1 MTAPPSSL
9 PRPRR
14 IRWLQFSLRTLLLV
28 MLVAAIGVGWWSERI
43 RRQQR
48 IAEAVRLLAQ
58 SPKPYGWNHDPIALV
73 RAVNSLRSLGKRDAI
88 AALRQFVVQ
97 HPNDSSPDS
106 PHQALLL
113 VVPLL
118 FERSNP
124 EDKYPRPTTFFRNDS
139 DYEADLGSW
148 PFRLA
153 IQDDIPYQNVVIGI
167 YTGAES
173 DKSYLIKWAEAH
185 GRLRGSPLRPGDNPL
200 SAADQLIHMLHSQS
214 NDAETGSFVVKG
226 IRRQAV
232 TCIAGVIGINEPTV
246 EGLRLEDD
254 DQWKKIKRECVGL
267 GIRWSEEKQEYV
279 ATKQKE

>member
-1 MTAPPSSL
+1 MSADAASTAA
-9 PRPRR
+9 PRR
-14 IRWLQFSLRTLLLV
+14 FRWLQFSLRTLLLV

-58 SPKPYGWNHDPIALV
+58 SPNPYGWNHDPIALV

-88 AALRQFVVQ
+88 AALRQFVAQ
-97 HPNDSSPDS
+97 QPNDSTPDA
-106 PHQALLL
+106 PHQALVL

-118 FERSNP
+118 FERCNP

-153 IQDDIPYQNVVIGI
+153 IQNDIPYQNVVIGI

-173 DKSYLIKWAEAH
+173 DKSYLIKWAAAH
-185 GRLRGSPLRPGDNPL
+185 GRLRGSPLRPGDDPL
-200 SAADQLIHMLHSQS
+200 SAADQLIHQLHSRS
-214 NDAETGSFVVKG
+214 NDAETGSFVVKSV
-226 IRRQAV
+226 RRQAV
-232 TCIAGVIGINEPTV
+232 TCIAGLIGINAPTV
-246 EGLRLEDD
+246 ESLQLDD
-254 DQWKKIKRECVGL
+254 DDLWKKLKQDCIGL
-267 GIRWSEEKQEYV
+267 GIRWSEQKQQYV
-279 ATKQKE
+279 ATKGAQ